1 MLCLPPLT
9 SVRRRAYV
17 CPVLSGKFPYYTVE
31 PPTTSIHQTPGTPSL
46 LRAINERTVLELIR
60 VEGALSRA
68 QVARQSGLSKP
79 TVSQA
84 LAGLEESG
92 LVREVGRSTGRK
104 GPGAL
109 LYELNPRSG
118 LVVGLDVG
126 RNWVRGAIADIAGHV
141 VCRRQERTA
150 RTAAALV
157 EQVAGLGR
165 LLAGDADLKWR
176 AVTHTTVGI
185 PGALDP
191 VLGTVELAPN
201 LPRWTS
207 RGLLEAIRHQLG
219 DAVSF
224 ENDVNLAALGEQSA
238 GCAVGVQNFVFL
250 SVGTGVGLGIVIEG
264 RLYRG
269 ARGAAGEIGYMPL
282 GAGDPHDRATRRRGA
297 LEEATSASGVV
308 SLARELGMPPPLT
321 PKRVFDAAR
330 RNDPLAARV
339 VQAEANRIAM
349 AIAAVAPVL
358 DPELVILGGG
368 IGGGGGDLLVDRTLA
383 ELTDLSPFRPRIE
396 VSVLGDEVVLQGA
409 LSTALAVAREQVF
422 NRSPDQERREIMV

>member
-1 MLCLPPLT
+1 MET
-9 SVRRRAYV
+9 TTT
-17 CPVLSGKFPYYTVE
+17 KE
-31 PPTTSIHQTPGTPSL
+31 PGFATGTPSL
-46 LRAINERTVLELIR
+46 LRAINERQLLDLIR
-60 VEGALSRA
+60 REGAMSRA
-68 QVARQSGLSKP
+68 QAARRSGLSKP
-79 TVSQA
+79 TVSLA
-84 LAGLEESG
+84 LSMLEQAGL
-92 LVREVGRSTGRK
+92 VHQTGRAQGPK
-104 GPGAL
+104 GPGAVV
-109 LYELNPRSG
+109 YSLNPESG
-118 LVVGLDVG
+118 WVVGIDVG
-126 RNWVRGAIADIAGHV
+126 SHWVRGALADISGAV
-141 VCRRQERTA
+141 RARRDQRTKRGA
-150 RTAAALV
+150 AATAAQICDMAHSLAA
-157 EQVAGLGR
+157 EHGLDWSKVNH
-165 LLAGDADLKWR
+165 A
-176 AVTHTTVGI
+176 AVGL
-185 PGALDP
+185 PGVLDP
-191 VLGTVELAPN
+191 MGTHLALSSN
-201 LPRWTS
+201 LPGGR
-207 RGLLEAIRHQLG
+207 RGGLVDAIRSQLG
-219 DAVSF
+219 GMVSF
-224 ENDVNLAALGEQSA
+224 ENDVNLAALGEQAA

-409 LSTALAVAREQVF
+409 LSTALAAAREQVF